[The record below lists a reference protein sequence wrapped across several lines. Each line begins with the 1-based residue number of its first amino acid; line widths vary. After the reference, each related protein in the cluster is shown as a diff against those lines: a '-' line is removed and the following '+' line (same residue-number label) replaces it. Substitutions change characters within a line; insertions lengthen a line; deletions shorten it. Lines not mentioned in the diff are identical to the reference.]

1 MIIERYLFR
10 EMATTLVAVT
20 TVLFLI
26 FISMWFAR
34 LLGQVAAG
42 DLQLNV
48 VFLLLALKSVDALVL
63 LLPLSLFLAVL
74 LAFGRLYKDS
84 EMVAMLAC
92 GVSLLRVT
100 RFVFWFGLGFGIII
114 GAVSLYYGPLAKVE
128 RYNMQEKLGASVG
141 LESIAAG
148 QFRELAGGEVIF
160 YAERLSDSGDAMENV
175 FIQGMHRGA
184 ENLLVAE
191 RARLREDDRGGRYL
205 VLENGYRYEG
215 VPGRADFRIIHYR
228 QHEIRVAEPKT
239 VTEQESNE
247 TATLSTLFLWASD
260 DPGHKAELQWRLA
273 MPLSAVLLALL
284 AVFLSRTNP
293 RQGRYGKFFLGILV
307 YIIYSNLL
315 AVARTWVERGKVD
328 PLIGIWWVHGL
339 LLLVVAVMMFQ
350 HAGGFKA
357 LFGNK
362 RIAPRMSRP

>member
-1 MIIERYLFR
+1 
-10 EMATTLVAVT
+10 MATTLVAVA

-42 DLQLNV
+42 DLQLSV
-48 VFLLLALKSVDALVL
+48 VFLLLALKSVEALML
-63 LLPLSLFLAVL
+63 LLPLALFLSVL

-100 RFVFWFGLGFGIII
+100 RLVFWFGLGFAFII
-114 GAVSLYYGPLAKVE
+114 GAITLYFGPLANAE
-128 RYNMQEKLGASVG
+128 RYKIQEQLKASIG

-160 YAERLSDSGDAMENV
+160 YAERLSDNGDAMENV
-175 FIQGMHRGA
+175 FIQGVHQGA

-191 RARLREDDRGGRYL
+191 RAWLREGERGDRYL
-205 VLENGYRYEG
+205 VLENGNRYEG

-228 QHEIRVAEPKT
+228 EHEIRVAAPEALI
-239 VTEQESNE
+239 EQDNDEK
-247 TATLSTLFLWASD
+247 AALPTLSLWASD
-260 DPGHKAELQWRLA
+260 TLVHKAELQWRMA

-328 PLIGIWWVHGL
+328 PLIGIWWVHA
-339 LLLVVAVMMFQ
+339 LLVVVLAVMMFQ
-350 HAGGFKA
+350 HAGGYKA

-362 RIAPRMSRP
+362 RIAPRMSQP

>member
-20 TVLFLI
+20 MVLFLI
-26 FISMWFAR
+26 FISSWFAR
-34 LLGQVAAG
+34 LLGQVATG
-42 DLQLNV
+42 DIQINV
-48 VFLLLALKSVDALVL
+48 VFLLLALKSVDALML
-63 LLPLSLFLAVL
+63 LLPLAFFLAVL

-100 RFVFWFGLGFGIII
+100 RFVFWFGLGFAIII
-114 GAVSLYYGPLAKVE
+114 GAISLYFGPLAKVE
-128 RYNMQEKLGASVG
+128 RYKLQEQLGASVG

-148 QFRELAGGEVIF
+148 QFRELAGGEVVF
-160 YAERLSDSGDAMENV
+160 YAERLSTDGAAMENI
-175 FIQGMHRGA
+175 FIKGGHQGT
-184 ENLLVAE
+184 ENLLVAQ
-191 RARLREDDRGGRYL
+191 RALLREGEHGSRYL

-215 VPGRADFRIIHYR
+215 VPGRGDFRIIHYR
-228 QHEIRVAEPKT
+228 EHEIRVAEPEA
-239 VTEQESNE
+239 VQQQEINE
-247 TATLSTLFLWASD
+247 TAALPTLMLWESD
-260 DPGHKAELQWRLA
+260 KPWHKAELQWRVA

-315 AVARTWVERGKVD
+315 GVARTWVERGKVD
-328 PLIGIWWVHGL
+328 PLIGIWWVHA
-339 LLLVVAVMMFQ
+339 LLLVIVAVMMFQ

-362 RIAPRMSRP
+362 RIAPRMQRP

>member
-10 EMATTLVAVT
+10 EMATTLAAVT

-26 FISMWFAR
+26 FVSSWFAR

-42 DLQLNV
+42 DIHIDV
-48 VFLLLALKSVDALVL
+48 VFMLLALKSVDALIL

-92 GVSLLRVT
+92 GVSLVRVT
-100 RFVFWFGLGFGIII
+100 RAVFWFGLGFALFI
-114 GAVSLYYGPLAKVE
+114 GSISLYFGPLAKVE
-128 RYNMQEKLGASVG
+128 RYKVQKQLEASTGV
-141 LESIAAG
+141 ESIAAG
-148 QFRELAGGEVIF
+148 QFRALLGGEVVF
-160 YAERLSDSGDAMENV
+160 YAERQSRDGAALENV
-175 FIQGMHRGA
+175 FIQGVRQGA
-184 ENLLVAE
+184 ENLMVAE
-191 RARLREDDRGGRYL
+191 RAQVREGEHGGRYL

-228 QHEIRVAEPKT
+228 EHEIRVAEAEA
-239 VTEQESNE
+239 VQQSVIDE
-247 TATLSTLFLWASD
+247 TAALPTLALWASD
-260 DPGHKAELQWRLA
+260 KPWHTAELQWRLA
-273 MPLSAVLLALL
+273 MPLSALLLALL

-293 RQGRYGKFFLGILV
+293 RQGRYGKFFLGVLV
-307 YIIYSNLL
+307 YVIYSNLMG
-315 AVARTWVERGKVD
+315 VARTWVERGRVD
-328 PLIGIWWVHGL
+328 PLIGIWWVHLLL
-339 LLLVVAVMMFQ
+339 LLLVAALMFQ

-362 RIAPRMSRP
+362 RLAQP